1 MANET
6 NTDVVQLNTSIEAAQ
21 WVADRDKLLA
31 ESKGV
36 TQVTNDAELE
46 KAGAIEARGKKLIKK
61 LETAR
66 KEVTSPIDELKKK
79 IMAREKDL
87 RANIETEV
95 TRINKM
101 TTAYATE
108 QARKAEEERQRIEAA
123 ERARAEAELAAQE
136 AAANDP
142 FGFNAAPAAPAA
154 PAPVPVPTVQK
165 PHTTSNR
172 FVEVWNFQIIDEKAI
187 PRELLSPDEKKIR
200 ALMNLKKSEGYKA
213 DQLCVAGIKFTA
225 TTQVYSR

>member
-108 QARKAEEERQRIEAA
+108 QARKAEEERRRIEAA

-142 FGFNAAPAAPAA
+142 FGFNAAPAAPEA

>member
-31 ESKGV
+31 ESQGV

-46 KAGAIEARGKKLIKK
+46 KAGSIEARGKKLIKK

-108 QARKAEEERQRIEAA
+108 QARKAEEERRRIEQM
-123 ERARAEAELAAQE
+123 ERERAEAELAAQQ
-136 AAANDP
+136 AAAADP
-142 FGFNAAPAAPAA
+142 FGFNAAPAVPAA

-172 FVEVWNFQIIDEKAI
+172 FVEVWNFQIVDEKAI

>member
-21 WVADRDKLLA
+21 WVADRDQLLA

-108 QARKAEEERQRIEAA
+108 QARKAEEERRRIEAA

>member
-31 ESKGV
+31 ESQGV

-46 KAGAIEARGKKLIKK
+46 KAGSIEARGKKLIKK

-79 IMAREKDL
+79 IMAREKEL

-108 QARKAEEERQRIEAA
+108 QARKAEEERRRIEQM
-123 ERARAEAELAAQE
+123 ERGVPRRNLPPSKPPPLIRLA
-136 AAANDP
+136 
-142 FGFNAAPAAPAA
+142 
-154 PAPVPVPTVQK
+154 
-165 PHTTSNR
+165 SMR
-172 FVEVWNFQIIDEKAI
+172 L
-187 PRELLSPDEKKIR
+187 LLSRLHLRPFRCRRCRSCILLPTGLWRCGTSKSLTKRRFR
-200 ALMNLKKSEGYKA
+200 ASCFLPTRRRSA
-213 DQLCVAGIKFTA
+213 P
-225 TTQVYSR
+225 S

>member
-1 MANET
+1 MAKET
-6 NTDVVQLNTSIEAAQ
+6 NTDVVQINTSIEAAQ

-46 KAGAIEARGKKLIKK
+46 KAGSVEARGKKLIKK

-79 IMAREKDL
+79 IMAREKEL
-87 RANIETEV
+87 RANIETEG

-108 QARKAEEERQRIEAA
+108 QARKAEEERRRIEQM
-123 ERARAEAELAAQE
+123 ERERAEAELAAQQ
-136 AAANDP
+136 AAAADP
-142 FGFNAAPAAPAA
+142 FGFNAAPAVQAA
-154 PAPVPVPTVQK
+154 PAPIPVPTVQK

-172 FVEVWNFQIIDEKAI
+172 FVEVWNFQIVDEKAI

>member
-108 QARKAEEERQRIEAA
+108 QARKAEEERKRIEAA

-154 PAPVPVPTVQK
+154 PAPVSVPTVQK